1 MVPMQEQE
9 EERKGPGVGAALM
22 AFALFGLIAAGSVI
36 VAQRSGAI
44 AVDPWS
50 ADSFRESGDGG
61 TIEMAAVMRQVRRKS
76 TAQAFR
82 KAEMVTIA
90 GNGTIDLTG
99 ARMAGER
106 GQLEV
111 VVLAGRATVKVPPQW
126 AVVTGDSLT
135 LGALNNN
142 ASKAEAEPARTLRLD
157 AVILGGLLEVTH

>member
-1 MVPMQEQE
+1 MVPMQE

-22 AFALFGLIAAGSVI
+22 ASALFGLIAAGSVI
-36 VAQRSGAI
+36 VAQRSGTI
-44 AVDPWS
+44 RVYDPWS
-50 ADSFRESGDGG
+50 AGSFRESGDGG

-82 KAEMVTIA
+82 RAEMVTIA

-106 GQLEV
+106 GKLEV

-142 ASKAEAEPARTLRLD
+142 ASRAEAEPSQTLRLD